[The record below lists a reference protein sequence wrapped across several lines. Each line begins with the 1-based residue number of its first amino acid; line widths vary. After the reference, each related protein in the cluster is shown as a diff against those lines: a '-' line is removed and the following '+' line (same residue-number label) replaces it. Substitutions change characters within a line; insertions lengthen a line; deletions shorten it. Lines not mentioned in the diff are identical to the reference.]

1 MVLLLGILVVDA
13 AVGAS
18 IPLFIRGIIDN
29 GIEPHD
35 KTAILAL
42 SCGLAAVALADQA
55 LGVASTFVSAR
66 IGQGIVFDLR
76 SGVYRHVQQLPI
88 AFFTRTD
95 TGALMSRLDNDVNGA
110 QQAFSDLFSVV
121 TGSALTLTVS
131 VIVMFTLSWQFTL
144 LALVA
149 LPVGGLVARWASRR
163 VAGLARANLQLL
175 STLNSHMSERFNVG
189 GALLVALFGRPKNEL
204 ETFEQTSG
212 QVRDLGVR
220 MAVYSRSLVA
230 VLLSVSGLVTAVIF
244 AWGGILVTEGT
255 LQLGTVVALVTY
267 LGRIYGPMVSL
278 GNAPADVMT
287 ALVSF
292 ERLFEVLDVPAG
304 IGQRDGAREIP
315 AGPPRLVVDHVDFT
329 YPADGVTIPS
339 LEPGG
344 ASHTGARAQVL
355 FDVSFAIEPGRMV
368 ALVGHTGAGKT
379 TLAYLIRRLYDVGSG
394 SITINGLDVRDATL
408 ESLRDR
414 VGMVSQD
421 VHLFHGSIRDNL
433 LYAKPDATDAEL
445 EQALEQSQLV
455 ETVRAL
461 PGGLDTIVG
470 DRGYML
476 SGGQKQRLALAR
488 ILVRDP
494 SVVILDEAT
503 SHLDAV
509 TERAVQGA
517 LRQALRGRT
526 ALVIAHRLST
536 IRDADEVLVLD
547 AGRIVERGTH
557 HELVRRSPTYA
568 RFSSSDLYDEA
579 GALVP
584 GTE

>member
-1 MVLLLGILVVDA
+1 MVVLLGILIVDA
-13 AVGAS
+13 VVGAS
-18 IPLFIRGIIDN
+18 IPLFFRAIIDN
-29 GIEPHD
+29 GIAPHD
-35 KTAILAL
+35 KTAIIAL
-42 SCGLAAVALADQA
+42 SCGLAVVAVADQA
-55 LGVASTFVSAR
+55 LGVVGTFVSAR

-76 SGVYRHVQQLPI
+76 SAVYRHVQQLPI

-121 TGSALTLTVS
+121 TGSAMTLTIS

-144 LALVA
+144 LALIA
-149 LPVGGLVARWASRR
+149 LPVGGLVARLAGRR

-189 GALLVALFGRPKNEL
+189 GAMLVALFGRPKNEL
-204 ETFEQTSG
+204 ETFERTSG

-220 MAVYSRSLVA
+220 VAVYSRSLVA
-230 VLLSVSGLVTAVIF
+230 VLLAVSGIVTAVIF
-244 AWGGILVTEGT
+244 GWGGILVTEGT

-267 LGRIYGPMVSL
+267 LGRIYGPMVTL
-278 GNAPADVMT
+278 GNAPVDVMT

-292 ERLFEVLDVPAG
+292 ERLFEVLDIPAG
-304 IGQRDGAREIP
+304 IGQRAGAREIP
-315 AGPPRLVVDHVDFT
+315 SGPPRLVVEHVDFA
-329 YPADGVTIPS
+329 YPADDVTIPS
-339 LEPGG
+339 LEPDG
-344 ASHTGARAQVL
+344 AIHERARAQVL
-355 FDVSFAIEPGRMV
+355 FDVSLTIEPGRVV

-379 TLAYLIRRLYDVGSG
+379 TLSYLVRRLYDVGSG
-394 SITINGLDVRDATL
+394 SISINGLDVRDATL

-433 LYAKPDATDAEL
+433 LYAKPDATEAEVGA
-445 EQALEQSQLV
+445 ALEQCQLV
-455 ETVRAL
+455 ETIREL
-461 PGGLDTIVG
+461 PDGLDTIVG
-470 DRGYML
+470 DRGYLL

-488 ILVRDP
+488 VLLRNP

-509 TERAVQGA
+509 TERAIQGA
-517 LRQALRGRT
+517 LRHALRGRT
-526 ALVIAHRLST
+526 ALVIAHRPST
-536 IRDADEVLVLD
+536 IRDADEVVVLD
-547 AGRIVERGTH
+547 AGRIVDRGTH

-568 RFSSSDLYDEA
+568 RLSLSDLDDHVSE
-579 GALVP
+579 LVS
-584 GTE
+584 GTD

>member
-1 MVLLLGILVVDA
+1 MAVLLGILVVDA
-13 AVGAS
+13 VVGAS

-29 GIEPHD
+29 GITAHD
-35 KTAILAL
+35 KTAIIAL
-42 SCGLAAVALADQA
+42 SCGLAVVALADQA
-55 LGVASTFVSAR
+55 LGVAGTFVSAR

-76 SGVYRHVQQLPI
+76 SAVYRHVQQLPI
-88 AFFTRTD
+88 AFFTRSD

-121 TGSALTLTVS
+121 AGSALTLTIS

-149 LPVGGLVARWASRR
+149 LPVGGLFARLASRR

-175 STLNSHMSERFNVG
+175 STLNSHMSERFNVS

-204 ETFEQTSG
+204 ETFERTSG

-230 VLLSVSGLVTAVIF
+230 VLLGVSGIVTAVIF
-244 AWGGILVTEGT
+244 GWGGILVTDGT

-267 LGRIYGPMVSL
+267 LGRIYGPLVNL
-278 GNAPADVMT
+278 GNAPVDVMT
-287 ALVSF
+287 SLVSF
-292 ERLFEVLDVPAG
+292 ERLFEVLDIPAG
-304 IGQRDGAREIP
+304 IGQRAGAREIP
-315 AGPPRLVVDHVDFT
+315 SGPPRLVVEHVDFA
-329 YPADGVTIPS
+329 YPDDGVTIPS
-339 LEPGG
+339 LEPEG
-344 ASHTGARAQVL
+344 AAPTGARAQVL
-355 FDVSFAIEPGRMV
+355 FDVSFTIEPGRVV

-379 TLAYLIRRLYDVGSG
+379 TLAYLVRRLYDVGSG
-394 SITINGLDVRDATL
+394 SISINGLDVRDATF

-433 LYAKPDATDAEL
+433 LYAKPDATESDL
-445 EQALEQSQLV
+445 EDALEQSQLV
-455 ETVRAL
+455 ETIRKL
-461 PGGLDTIVG
+461 PDGLETIVG
-470 DRGYML
+470 DRGYLL

-488 ILVRDP
+488 VLLRDP

-517 LRQALRGRT
+517 LRHALRDRT
-526 ALVIAHRLST
+526 ALVIAHRPST
-536 IRDADEVLVLD
+536 IREADEVLVLD

-557 HELVRRSPTYA
+557 HELVLRSPTYA
-568 RFSSSDLYDEA
+568 RLSLSDLDA
-579 GALVP
+579 GVSELVA
-584 GTE
+584 GTD